1 MVLYLFLEIFKVSG
15 EQMGRSVRFSEGQ
28 QNKYK
33 SRNQKRKIGTR
44 KLRKRFLI
52 VCEGTK
58 TEPNYFEAFKKDLP
72 RGLVEIDIHGVGANT
87 LTIVQ
92 EAKKTFQKSLRSS
105 NPYDEVWVVFDRDS
119 FPADYFDN
127 AIYSAK
133 ANNFG
138 CAWSNEAFE
147 LWYLLH
153 FEYRNTGMLRAEY
166 KSRLSRHLGEDYK
179 KNDPGIYEKL
189 KEFQNIAIQHAER
202 LMKQYLLK
210 PPSLSNPGTQ
220 VHLLVIELNLYLNK

>member
-1 MVLYLFLEIFKVSG
+1 
-15 EQMGRSVRFSEGQ
+15 MGRSVRFSEEQ

-33 SRNQKRKIGTR
+33 SRKQKREIGTR

-72 RGLVEIDIHGVGANT
+72 RGLVEVDVHGVGANT

-92 EAKKTFQKSLRSS
+92 EAKKTFQKSARGS

-119 FPADYFDN
+119 FPADNFDN
-127 AIYSAK
+127 AIHSAK

-153 FEYRNTGMLRAEY
+153 FEYRNTGMVRTEY
-166 KSRLSRHLGEDYK
+166 KNCLGRYIGEEYK
-179 KNDPGIYEKL
+179 KNDPGMYEKL

-202 LMKQYLLK
+202 LMNQYPSV

-220 VHLLVIELNLYLNK
+220 VHLLVIELNSYFNKYVRNYI